1 MTRWIAL
8 ALVWGFLGCA
18 PHITPLAAD
27 DLRQREPS
35 FHPAPPG
42 HPFSSLEQGMGIGEV
57 RALVGKPTSLHRYA
71 TVWTYV
77 PFYFGSGERRTV
89 WRYSGEGRLL
99 FADHPR
105 SGQLELIRVEYDP
118 EERGV

>member
-1 MTRWIAL
+1 
-8 ALVWGFLGCA
+8 V
-18 PHITPLAAD
+18 LAAD
-27 DLRQREPS
+27 DLRQREPRY
-35 FHPAPPG
+35 HAAPPG
-42 HPFSSLEQGMGIGEV
+42 HPFASLEQGMGIGEV

-71 TVWTYV
+71 TAWTYV